1 MGTLRV
7 LGSRGDS
14 QVRWDEA
21 NEASVSKA
29 RKAFE
34 RYLAFRFLA
43 FSTPPSG
50 GDATLIRNFDPEA
63 DEIILTRPLIGG

>member
-1 MGTLRV
+1 MGTLTV
-7 LGSRGDS
+7 LGSRGDT
-14 QVRWDEA
+14 QVRWDQTS
-21 NEASVSKA
+21 EASVNKA

-34 RYLAFRFLA
+34 RYLASRFLA

-50 GDATLIRNFDPEA
+50 GDATLIREFDADA